1 MGPRRVT
8 RRGVPNRRTRACELV
23 FAQVFVEIVSLGTG
37 RRRRVKLQPAATHT
51 GKRRAVAPIVAMAE
65 VRK

>member
-8 RRGVPNRRTRACELV
+8 RRGPNRRVRASELV
-23 FAQVFVEIVSLGTG
+23 FTQVFVEIVSLGTG

-51 GKRRAVAPIVAMAE
+51 GKRRAVAAIVAMAE